1 MKKVSSSK
9 FDHKK
14 TPQRFSCLAIVITLA
29 TLVMLGKATYMM
41 TAQRDYWMAV
51 AKRVKFDSL
60 PIQPAR
66 GNILSCDGQ
75 LMVSSLPEYKL
86 FIDFQYH
93 ARLKD
98 GHAVAK
104 EASTLLPPALT
115 PSSRRCPRRSLKSIW
130 RRDARR

>member
-1 MKKVSSSK
+1 
-9 FDHKK
+9 
-14 TPQRFSCLAIVITLA
+14 
-29 TLVMLGKATYMM
+29 MLGKATYMM

-86 FIDFQYH
+86 FIDFQAMH
-93 ARLKD
+93 DSKTD
-98 GHAVAK
+98 
-104 EASTLLPPALT
+104 TLWPKKRRFY
-115 PSSRRCPRRSLKSIW
+115 SRRSERHLPG
-130 RRDARR
+130 DARGEV

>member
-1 MKKVSSSK
+1 
-9 FDHKK
+9 
-14 TPQRFSCLAIVITLA
+14 
-29 TLVMLGKATYMM
+29 MLGKATYMM

-86 FIDFQYH
+86 FIDFQAMH
-93 ARLKD
+93 DSKTDTLWPKKVDSIAAGLN
-98 GHAVAK
+98 AIFPEMPAAK
-104 EASTLLPPALT
+104 FKEHLEEGRKILSAFWFSQVVL
-115 PSSRRCPRRSLKSIW
+115 
-130 RRDARR
+130 